1 MENST
6 ETRSQITIPPLAL
19 PKSGTVEDLSSSQ
32 PVTQAPAGSFLFCF
46 FNIAHTY
53 PVVKP
58 LFPDEKKQAFII
70 INLILKSR
78 RSDAAPQL

>member
-32 PVTQAPAGSFLFCF
+32 PVPQAPVVIIHYADFLLLER
-46 FNIAHTY
+46 I
-53 PVVKP
+53 
-58 LFPDEKKQAFII
+58 
-70 INLILKSR
+70 
-78 RSDAAPQL
+78 